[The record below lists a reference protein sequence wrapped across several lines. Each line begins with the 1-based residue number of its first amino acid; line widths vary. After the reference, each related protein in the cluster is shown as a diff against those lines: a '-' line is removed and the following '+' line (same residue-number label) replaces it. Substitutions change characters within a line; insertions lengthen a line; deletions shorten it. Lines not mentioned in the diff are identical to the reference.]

1 MSGIRLIPLDLSPNY
16 AGFIT
21 GISNFIGNL
30 ISIIFEIFVTGQ
42 TKKVSDKFLFSLN
55 EEM

>member
-1 MSGIRLIPLDLSPNY
+1 MSGIRLVPLDLSPNY

-21 GISNFIGNL
+21 GISTFIGNL
-30 ISIIFEIFVTGQ
+30 TSMILEIFVTGQ

>member
-21 GISNFIGNL
+21 GISNFAG
-30 ISIIFEIFVTGQ
+30 SITTIILKKFLTG
-42 TKKVSDKFLFSLN
+42 TIKKVSEKFLFLD

>member
-1 MSGIRLIPLDLSPNY
+1 MSGIRLVPLDLSPNY

-21 GISNFIGNL
+21 GISTFIGNL
-30 ISIIFEIFVTGQ
+30 TSMILEIYVTGQ